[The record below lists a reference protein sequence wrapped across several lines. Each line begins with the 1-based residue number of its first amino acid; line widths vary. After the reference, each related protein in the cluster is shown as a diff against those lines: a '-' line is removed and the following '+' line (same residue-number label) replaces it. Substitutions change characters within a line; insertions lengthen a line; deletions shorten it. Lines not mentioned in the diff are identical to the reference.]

1 MKNVN
6 IYGVQVQMD
15 LFFDLV
21 CEKFNLES
29 GDISPELQDRL
40 DNCGEELLD
49 ILEEFMDAGNVW
61 LTTNKKVV
69 SITSLKE
76 YKTKQKNK

>member
-1 MKNVN
+1 MKKVN

-15 LFFDLV
+15 LFFNLV

-29 GDISPELQDRL
+29 GEISPKLQDRL
-40 DNCGEELLD
+40 DNCGEEFLD
-49 ILEEFMDAGNVW
+49 ILEDFMDAGNVW

-76 YKTKQKNK
+76 DKTKQP

>member
-15 LFFDLV
+15 LFFNLV

-29 GDISPELQDRL
+29 GEISPKLQDRL
-40 DNCGEELLD
+40 DNCGEEFLD
-49 ILEEFMDAGNVW
+49 ILEDFMDAGNVW

-76 YKTKQKNK
+76 EKTKQKNK

>member
-15 LFFDLV
+15 LFFNLV

-29 GDISPELQDRL
+29 SDIPPELQDRL

-61 LTTNKKVV
+61 LTTNK
-69 SITSLKE
+69 SDEDIISLSNV
-76 YKTKQKNK
+76 YKLTL

>member
-15 LFFDLV
+15 LFFNLV

-40 DNCGEELLD
+40 DNCGEELLY

-61 LTTNKKVV
+61 LM
-69 SITSLKE
+69 
-76 YKTKQKNK
+76 KQSRNV

>member
-6 IYGVQVQMD
+6 ICGVQVQMD

-69 SITSLKE
+69 SITLLE
-76 YKTKQKNK
+76 NKLTR